1 MYSLPLLYS
10 GKMCRNIE
18 RGVFRASL
26 NGTHFFIGGLM
37 FISLSKT
44 IARFGGFRLGIGMRL
59 NKKNAIWLSLIIMFV
74 AMFQLM
80 WYMLLLCGWMIY
92 AVCYGIYWCIKKIIV
107 ASSKKQNNKQ
117 TPNTMSKATQNPQTE
132 RKEDT
137 PTMTPEMNNS
147 SNKKPN
153 NQSPKKKS
161 AIVRWIVGGFFAMF
175 ALVNGFHFSSL
186 FLLCAAF
193 LMFPLPFMETFLQKK
208 NIKVIV
214 AIILSVALFFVG
226 VLTSPPFEP
235 TDPSDDTIQTTPS
248 DNEDNNNSTK
258 PDNSTTKPDN
268 STTKP
273 DNSTTNNNTTTAP
286 DNTTNDDEKVEMV
299 WIASSGTKYHSKASC
314 SNMNSPRQI
323 SLEDAK
329 NQGYTAC
336 KNCH

>member
-1 MYSLPLLYS
+1 MAIFDYNVCCYVQTNVVYVDSMRMDDICRMLRNLL
-10 GKMCRNIE
+10 
-18 RGVFRASL
+18 V
-26 NGTHFFIGGLM
+26 H
-37 FISLSKT
+37 
-44 IARFGGFRLGIGMRL
+44 
-59 NKKNAIWLSLIIMFV
+59 KKDNSCLF
-74 AMFQLM
+74 
-80 WYMLLLCGWMIY
+80 
-92 AVCYGIYWCIKKIIV
+92 
-107 ASSKKQNNKQ
+107 KKQNNKQ

-132 RKEDT
+132 KKEDT

-208 NIKVIV
+208 NIKAIV

-226 VLTSPPFEP
+226 VLTSPPSEP
-235 TDPSDDTIQTTPS
+235 TDPSDDTTQTTPS

-268 STTKP
+268 STT
-273 DNSTTNNNTTTAP
+273 NNNTTTPP

-299 WIASSGTKYHSKASC
+299 WIPSSGTKYHSKSSC

-323 SLEDAK
+323 PLDDAK

-336 KNCH
+336 KKCH